1 MHKNYLA
8 VRDPARGA
16 YSTPP
21 DLIAGGEGDSC
32 PSLRTPPTL
41 ELPPYGPRLA
51 FRAPQSSRQ
60 IDAACFLYLYA
71 VSVVHFER
79 FVVITS
85 TITIIITCVKLSK
98 HIDVYC

>member
-51 FRAPQSSRQ
+51 SHFAPPNPHDRLTQLVF
-60 IDAACFLYLYA
+60 C
-71 VSVVHFER
+71 
-79 FVVITS
+79 
-85 TITIIITCVKLSK
+85 TCMQ
-98 HIDVYC
+98 